1 MTTNAFTETG
11 PSQIKFKQQSTKQ
24 LKQSATRVNRSEPAC
39 TKNDFDKTQRI
50 QRSAI

>member
-1 MTTNAFTETG
+1 MTPNAFTI
-11 PSQIKFKQQSTKQ
+11 PAAAIKFKQQSTKQ

>member
-1 MTTNAFTETG
+1 MTPNAFTI
-11 PSQIKFKQQSTKQ
+11 PAAAIKFKQQSHKQ